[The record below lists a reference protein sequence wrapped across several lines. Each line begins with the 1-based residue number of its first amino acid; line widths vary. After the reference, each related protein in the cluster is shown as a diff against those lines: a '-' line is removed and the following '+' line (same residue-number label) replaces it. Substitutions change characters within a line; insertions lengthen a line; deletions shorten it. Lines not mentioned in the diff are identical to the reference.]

1 MNYLYCNNSNNLLE
15 SEAEFKLKEN
25 KISMSAGLEL
35 CMQSRYS
42 LHPEVSVGWFNIEM
56 MLTFLE

>member
-1 MNYLYCNNSNNLLE
+1 MNYFYCNNPNNLLE

-42 LHPEVSVGWFNIEM
+42 LHPEVSVG
-56 MLTFLE
+56 